1 MKKFTYTA
9 IVAAMGLA
17 ASGNVA
23 ALTAGS
29 YTMYINE
36 TPDAFVPGSGVPDV
50 GCSGAATLTC
60 TNSSFTF
67 GGQPSTSQSNKMTD
81 NGTTVS
87 GLGGIDGD
95 GWAGVLSFS
104 VDAAGNMTFSSFSV
118 DTVLGTAAGD
128 FAAGADP
135 SAFTGTVDAA
145 GNMTFSPTS
154 RFGNTSGPV
163 IVGNPFNVDGATTT
177 FDPATGTFD
186 PAPTWVPFTTGLA
199 NGPGTFANIQGSSL
213 ALNADGNW
221 DGVLVSTTDY
231 GVGPN
236 WGTFDKGTYYE
247 VWDVVV
253 MAEPAVIP
261 VPAAVWLFGSGLL
274 GLVGVA
280 RRRKAA

>member
-104 VDAAGNMTFSSFSV
+104 
-118 DTVLGTAAGD
+118 
-128 FAAGADP
+128 
-135 SAFTGTVDAA
+135 VDAA